1 MFYSLIKQM
10 QSEHAHHD
18 LNYSIH
24 TEPRVS
30 SETHI
35 KQVALAALSKV
46 PGAKQVIE
54 NTFDRGKWKKP
65 FTLPG
70 KRHMNQ
76 AMHLGWG

>member
-1 MFYSLIKQM
+1 MFVKVKM

-30 SETHI
+30 SEAHI
-35 KQVALAALSKV
+35 KQVAHAALSKV
-46 PGAKQVIE
+46 PGGKQAVDKAF
-54 NTFDRGKWKKP
+54 NRGKWKKP
-65 FTLPG
+65 FALPG

>member
-1 MFYSLIKQM
+1 M

-30 SETHI
+30 SEAHT
-35 KQVALAALSKV
+35 KQVAIAAMSKI
-46 PGAKQVIE
+46 PGANKVIE
-54 NTFDRGKWKKP
+54 KTFNRGKWKKP

-70 KRHMNQ
+70 KNHSNLP
-76 AMHLGWG
+76 MHLGWG